1 MQDLTLV
8 YPQCRTGYIQPAFP
22 TVNLFYGN
30 AAVFAIGVFDT
41 GKHLFSAGMEKGSH
55 LIGVIQKGQRVCG
68 FEIQHHIGSFGRAE
82 PVYKSHIAWFKV
94 NDALPDLHGAPSL
107 YMKNPPSQ
115 HKMTGYTR
123 RRTPKSQ
130 RDSKF
135 AEALSG
141 TAFRRRKASSG
152 LDGQDSDSLP
162 LSKRLAPRCVLLQGA
177 DFHTQHIAVSAK
189 KTTPL
194 SRTALFI
201 PFCPPILQNRRFR
214 PNRRRLFCMGQAVK
228 FHGLPSYWFAVCY
241 G

>member
-1 MQDLTLV
+1 MPSL
-8 YPQCRTGYIQPAFP
+8 
-22 TVNLFYGN
+22 
-30 AAVFAIGVFDT
+30 
-41 GKHLFSAGMEKGSH
+41 
-55 LIGVIQKGQRVCG
+55 
-68 FEIQHHIGSFGRAE
+68 
-82 PVYKSHIAWFKV
+82 
-94 NDALPDLHGAPSL
+94 DLHGAPSL

-162 LSKRLAPRCVLLQGA
+162 LSKRLAPRCVLLQGGRI
-177 DFHTQHIAVSAK
+177 FIHSIYRFCE

-201 PFCPPILQNRRFR
+201 SFLSADSAKQALPAKPEAPVFV
-214 PNRRRLFCMGQAVK
+214 MGQAAK